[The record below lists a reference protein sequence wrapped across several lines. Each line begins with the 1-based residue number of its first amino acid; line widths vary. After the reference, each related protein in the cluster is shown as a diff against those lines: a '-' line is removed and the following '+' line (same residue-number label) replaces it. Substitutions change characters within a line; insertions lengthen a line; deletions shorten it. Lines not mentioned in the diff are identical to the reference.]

1 MLTQRPV
8 DGKTD
13 NIQCTNT
20 MHKVGE
26 LMQL

>member
-1 MLTQRPV
+1 
-8 DGKTD
+8 
-13 NIQCTNT
+13 